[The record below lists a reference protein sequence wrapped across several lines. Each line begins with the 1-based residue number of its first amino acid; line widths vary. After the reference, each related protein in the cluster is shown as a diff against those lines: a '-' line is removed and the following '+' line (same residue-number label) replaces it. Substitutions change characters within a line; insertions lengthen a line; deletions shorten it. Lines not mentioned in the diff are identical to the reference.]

1 LDEIDTSIPCVSLAS
16 VAFCAVQQGVGEF
29 VDAQKEMPPKSTYA
43 ISINLNNRV
52 EMLLQWSG
60 ARLDRPLERLNE
72 NLMVGAYLAFIE
84 SPMAS

>member
-1 LDEIDTSIPCVSLAS
+1 
-16 VAFCAVQQGVGEF
+16 
-29 VDAQKEMPPKSTYA
+29 
-43 ISINLNNRV
+43 
-52 EMLLQWSG
+52 MLLQWSG